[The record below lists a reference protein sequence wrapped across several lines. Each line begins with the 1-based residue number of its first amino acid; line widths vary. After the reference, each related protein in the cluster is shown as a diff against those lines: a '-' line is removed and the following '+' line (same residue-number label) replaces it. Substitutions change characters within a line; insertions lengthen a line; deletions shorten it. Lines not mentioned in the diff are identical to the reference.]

1 MKRQQFYKDLI
12 ATLDKADLH
21 MKATIDE
28 ASQYLNRV
36 VQVDEEV
43 DLKTETITK
52 KIIEDTIMI
61 DLDDKQLELKN

>member
-1 MKRQQFYKDLI
+1 
-12 ATLDKADLH
+12 

-28 ASQYLNRV
+28 AQQYLHRV

-52 KIIEDTIMI
+52 KIIEDSIMI
-61 DLDDKQLELKN
+61 DLDEKQIELKNQA